1 MLKYSDVSHQND
13 TIFAMSYEQMQLLF
27 VQNTTSKFLFTI
39 KVPLLLQNIT
49 FSLKIC
55 DKLCYIPYET
65 YSLVFH
71 LKASL
76 SVQNIILKTSHR
88 NITLFDSKL
97 VTQKKHQT
105 FFLTKNITF
114 RRKYHLL
121 SC

>member
-65 YSLVFH
+65 YSLVSH
-71 LKASL
+71 LKTSL

-97 VTQKKHQT
+97 VTQKKT
-105 FFLTKNITF
+105 SNV
-114 RRKYHLL
+114 L
-121 SC
+121 SH

>member
-27 VQNTTSKFLFTI
+27 VQNTMSKFLFTI
-39 KVPLLLQNIT
+39 KVL
-49 FSLKIC
+49 
-55 DKLCYIPYET
+55 LCYIPYET

-97 VTQKKHQT
+97 VLQKKHQT